1 MLLSTQQASQILRE
15 MKSLVH
21 HDINLIDTQGVI
33 FASTNP
39 ARVGQFH
46 PGALRIL
53 REGLSELNVREN
65 DGSGMQPGVNLPIYL
80 DGQLEGVIGI
90 TGDPAEVGVFGGVMR
105 RMLEIMLEDLRRKD
119 LESTVEQARALFL
132 ENWLFSAEPD
142 WKELA
147 QRGRL
152 LEIDINQPYVL
163 LRIQLFD
170 VSAPDGSIPLL
181 PDELHSA
188 AIVQAI
194 QNELP
199 ARRGQ
204 CCAALRNQIL
214 VLLRQMPLSDTVL
227 LAQRLCR
234 VAGRGYPASVQAYGG
249 ISSSGSGAELRRCYL
264 QASTACTLASRS
276 SKGNVLYYDRVSLEF
291 LLQSVPRLLRDD
303 LRESVFTRCPAQ
315 DVPAY
320 ARLIRLFFGSG
331 GDLNR
336 CAAALGVH
344 RNTVQYRLERLTQLT
359 GYDLRRPGDAAIL
372 FLAVLDQEEGR

>member
-53 REGLSELNVREN
+53 REALSELNVREN

-119 LESTVEQARALFL
+119 LDSTVEQARALFL

-204 CCAALRNQIL
+204 YCAALRNQLL
-214 VLLRQMPLSDTVL
+214 VLLRQLPLSDTVL

-291 LLQSVPRLLRDD
+291 LLQSVPRLLRED
-303 LRESVFTRCPAQ
+303 LRESVFVRCPAQ
-315 DVPAY
+315 DISAY
-320 ARLIRLFFGSG
+320 THFIRLFFASG

-344 RNTVQYRLERLTQLT
+344 RNTVQYRLERLVRLT

-372 FLAVLDQEEGR
+372 FLAVLDQEEGG

>member
-119 LESTVEQARALFL
+119 LDSTVEQARALFL

-142 WKELA
+142 WKELE

-152 LEIDINQPYVL
+152 LEIDISQPYVL

-170 VSAPDGSIPLL
+170 VSAPGGAPLL

-320 ARLIRLFFGSG
+320 ARLIRLFFASG
-331 GDLNR
+331 GDLNC

>member
-119 LESTVEQARALFL
+119 LDSTVEQARALFL

-170 VSAPDGSIPLL
+170 VSAPGGAPLL

-204 CCAALRNQIL
+204 CCAALRNQLL
-214 VLLRQMPLSDTVL
+214 VLLRQLPLSDTVL

-291 LLQSVPRLLRDD
+291 LLQSVPRLLRED
-303 LRESVFTRCPAQ
+303 LRESVFVRCPAQ
-315 DVPAY
+315 DISAY
-320 ARLIRLFFGSG
+320 THFIRLFFATG

>member
-142 WKELA
+142 WKELE

-152 LEIDINQPYVL
+152 LEIDISQPYVL

-170 VSAPDGSIPLL
+170 VSASGGAPLL

-188 AIVQAI
+188 SIVQAI

-204 CCAALRNQIL
+204 YCAALRNQLL
-214 VLLRQMPLSDTVL
+214 VLLRQMPLPDTVL

>member
-119 LESTVEQARALFL
+119 LDSTVEQARALFL

-142 WKELA
+142 WKELE

-152 LEIDINQPYVL
+152 LEIDISQPYVL

-170 VSAPDGSIPLL
+170 VSAPGGAPLL

>member
-1 MLLSTQQASQILRE
+1 
-15 MKSLVH
+15 
-21 HDINLIDTQGVI
+21 
-33 FASTNP
+33 
-39 ARVGQFH
+39 
-46 PGALRIL
+46 
-53 REGLSELNVREN
+53 
-65 DGSGMQPGVNLPIYL
+65 MQPGVNLPIYL

-119 LESTVEQARALFL
+119 LDSTVEQARALFL

-142 WKELA
+142 WKELE

-152 LEIDINQPYVL
+152 LEIDISQPYVL

-170 VSAPDGSIPLL
+170 VSAPGGAPLL

-188 AIVQAI
+188 SIVQAI

-320 ARLIRLFFGSG
+320 ARLIRLFFASG
-331 GDLNR
+331 GDLNC

-344 RNTVQYRLERLTQLT
+344 RNTVQYRLERLVQLT

>member
-65 DGSGMQPGVNLPIYL
+65 DGSGMQSGVNLPIYL

-119 LESTVEQARALFL
+119 LDSTVEQARALFL

-170 VSAPDGSIPLL
+170 VSAPGGAPLL

-234 VAGRGYPASVQAYGG
+234 VAGRGYPASVQIYGG

-344 RNTVQYRLERLTQLT
+344 RNTVQYRLERLVRLT

>member
-39 ARVGQFH
+39 AREGQFH

-119 LESTVEQARALFL
+119 LDSTVEQARALFL

-170 VSAPDGSIPLL
+170 VSASGGAPLL

-188 AIVQAI
+188 SIVQAI

-234 VAGRGYPASVQAYGG
+234 VARRDYPASVQAYGG

>member
-39 ARVGQFH
+39 AREGQLH

-53 REGLSELNVREN
+53 REGLSELNVRKN

-80 DGQLEGVIGI
+80 GGQLEGVIGI

-119 LESTVEQARALFL
+119 LDSTVEQARALFL

-142 WKELA
+142 WKELE

-152 LEIDINQPYVL
+152 LEIDISQPYVL

-170 VSAPDGSIPLL
+170 VSASGGAPLL

-204 CCAALRNQIL
+204 CCAALRNQLL
-214 VLLRQMPLSDTVL
+214 VLLRQLPLSDTVL

>member
-39 ARVGQFH
+39 AREGQFH

-119 LESTVEQARALFL
+119 LDSTVEQARALFL

-170 VSAPDGSIPLL
+170 VSASGGAPLL

-188 AIVQAI
+188 SIVQAI

-199 ARRGQ
+199 TRRGQ

>member
-119 LESTVEQARALFL
+119 LDSTVEQARALFL

-204 CCAALRNQIL
+204 YCAALRNQLL
-214 VLLRQMPLSDTVL
+214 VLLRQLPLSDTVL

>member
-119 LESTVEQARALFL
+119 LDSTVEQARALFL

-142 WKELA
+142 WKELE

-152 LEIDINQPYVL
+152 LEIDISQPYVL

-170 VSAPDGSIPLL
+170 VSAPGGAPLL

-188 AIVQAI
+188 SIVQAI

>member
-80 DGQLEGVIGI
+80 DGQLEGVIGV

-119 LESTVEQARALFL
+119 LDSTVEQARALFL

-142 WKELA
+142 WKELE

-152 LEIDINQPYVL
+152 LEIDISQPYVL

-170 VSAPDGSIPLL
+170 VSAPGGAPLL

-204 CCAALRNQIL
+204 YCAALRNQLL

>member
-119 LESTVEQARALFL
+119 LDSTVEQARALFL
-132 ENWLFSAEPD
+132 ENWLFSVEPD
-142 WKELA
+142 WKELE

-152 LEIDINQPYVL
+152 LEIDISQPYVL

-170 VSAPDGSIPLL
+170 VSAPGGAPLL

-320 ARLIRLFFGSG
+320 ARLIRLFFASG
-331 GDLNR
+331 GDLNC

-344 RNTVQYRLERLTQLT
+344 RNTVQYRLERLVQLT

>member
-39 ARVGQFH
+39 AREGQFH

-119 LESTVEQARALFL
+119 LDSTVEQARALFL

-142 WKELA
+142 WKELE

-170 VSAPDGSIPLL
+170 VSAPGGAPLL

-188 AIVQAI
+188 SIVQAI

-320 ARLIRLFFGSG
+320 ARLIRLFFASG
-331 GDLNR
+331 GDLNC

>member
-90 TGDPAEVGVFGGVMR
+90 TGAPAEVGVFGGVMR

-119 LESTVEQARALFL
+119 LDSTVEQARALFL

-142 WKELA
+142 WKELE

-152 LEIDINQPYVL
+152 LEIDISQPYVL

-188 AIVQAI
+188 SIVQAI

>member
-39 ARVGQFH
+39 AREGQFH

-53 REGLSELNVREN
+53 RKGLSELNVREN

-119 LESTVEQARALFL
+119 LDSTVEQARALFL

-142 WKELA
+142 WKELE

-152 LEIDINQPYVL
+152 LEIDISQPYVL

-170 VSAPDGSIPLL
+170 VSAPGGAPLL

-188 AIVQAI
+188 SIVQAI

-344 RNTVQYRLERLTQLT
+344 RNTVQYRLERLVRLT

>member
-119 LESTVEQARALFL
+119 LDSTVEQARALFL
-132 ENWLFSAEPD
+132 ENLLFSAEPD
-142 WKELA
+142 WKELE

-152 LEIDINQPYVL
+152 LEIDISQPYVL

-170 VSAPDGSIPLL
+170 VSASGGAPLL

-188 AIVQAI
+188 SIVQAI

-291 LLQSVPRLLRDD
+291 LLQSVPHLLRDD

>member
-119 LESTVEQARALFL
+119 LDSTVEQARALFL
-132 ENWLFSAEPD
+132 ENLLFSAEPD
-142 WKELA
+142 WKELE

-152 LEIDINQPYVL
+152 LEIDISQPYVL

-204 CCAALRNQIL
+204 YCAALRNQLL
-214 VLLRQMPLSDTVL
+214 VLLRQLPLSDTVL

>member
-119 LESTVEQARALFL
+119 LDSTVEQARALFL

-142 WKELA
+142 WKELE

-170 VSAPDGSIPLL
+170 VSAPGGAPLL

-320 ARLIRLFFGSG
+320 ARLIRLFFASG
-331 GDLNR
+331 GDLNC

-344 RNTVQYRLERLTQLT
+344 RNTVQYRLERLVQLT

>member
-65 DGSGMQPGVNLPIYL
+65 DGSGMQSGVNLPIYL

-119 LESTVEQARALFL
+119 LDSTVEQARALFL

-170 VSAPDGSIPLL
+170 VSAPGGAPLL

-204 CCAALRNQIL
+204 YCAALRNQLL

-234 VAGRGYPASVQAYGG
+234 VAGRGYPASVQIYGG

-344 RNTVQYRLERLTQLT
+344 RNTVQYRLERLVRLT

>member
-80 DGQLEGVIGI
+80 DGQLEGVIGV

-119 LESTVEQARALFL
+119 LDSTVEQARALFL

-152 LEIDINQPYVL
+152 LEIDISQPYVL

-170 VSAPDGSIPLL
+170 VSAPGGAPLL

-214 VLLRQMPLSDTVL
+214 VLLRQLPLSETVL

>member
-119 LESTVEQARALFL
+119 LDSTVEQARALFL

-152 LEIDINQPYVL
+152 LEIDISQPYVL

-170 VSAPDGSIPLL
+170 VSASGGAPLL

-199 ARRGQ
+199 TRRGQ

-344 RNTVQYRLERLTQLT
+344 RNTVQYRLERLVRLT

>member
-214 VLLRQMPLSDTVL
+214 VLLRQLPLSDTVL

>member
-119 LESTVEQARALFL
+119 LDSTVEQARALFL

-170 VSAPDGSIPLL
+170 VSAPGGAPLL

-204 CCAALRNQIL
+204 CCAALRNQLL
-214 VLLRQMPLSDTVL
+214 VLLRQLPLSDTVL

-344 RNTVQYRLERLTQLT
+344 RNTVQYRLERLVRLT

>member
-119 LESTVEQARALFL
+119 LDSTVEQARALFL

-142 WKELA
+142 WKELE

-152 LEIDINQPYVL
+152 LEIDISQPYVL

-170 VSAPDGSIPLL
+170 VSAPGGAPLL

-234 VAGRGYPASVQAYGG
+234 VARRDYPASVQAYGG

-291 LLQSVPRLLRDD
+291 LLQSVPRLLRED
-303 LRESVFTRCPAQ
+303 LRESVFVRCPAQ
-315 DVPAY
+315 DISAY
-320 ARLIRLFFGSG
+320 THFIRLFFASG

>member
-39 ARVGQFH
+39 AREGQFH
-46 PGALRIL
+46 PGALQIL

-65 DGSGMQPGVNLPIYL
+65 DGSGMQPGVNLPIHL

-119 LESTVEQARALFL
+119 LDSTVEQARALFL

-142 WKELA
+142 WKELE

-152 LEIDINQPYVL
+152 LEIDISQPYVL

-170 VSAPDGSIPLL
+170 VSAPGGAPLL

-320 ARLIRLFFGSG
+320 ARLIRLFFASG

>member
-1 MLLSTQQASQILRE
+1 MFLNTQQASQILRE

-119 LESTVEQARALFL
+119 LDSTVEQARALFL

-142 WKELA
+142 WKELE

-152 LEIDINQPYVL
+152 LEIDISQPYVL

-170 VSAPDGSIPLL
+170 VSAPGGAPLL

-204 CCAALRNQIL
+204 CCAALRNQLL
-214 VLLRQMPLSDTVL
+214 VLLRQLPLSDTVL

>member
-119 LESTVEQARALFL
+119 LDSTVEQARALFL

-142 WKELA
+142 WKELE

-152 LEIDINQPYVL
+152 LEIDISQPYVL

-170 VSAPDGSIPLL
+170 VSASGGAPLL

-188 AIVQAI
+188 SIVQAI

-204 CCAALRNQIL
+204 YCAALRNQLL
-214 VLLRQMPLSDTVL
+214 VLLRQLPLSDTVL

-344 RNTVQYRLERLTQLT
+344 RNTVQYRLERLVRLT

>member
-119 LESTVEQARALFL
+119 LDSTVEQARALFL

-142 WKELA
+142 WKELE

-214 VLLRQMPLSDTVL
+214 VLLRQLPLSDTVL

>member
-1 MLLSTQQASQILRE
+1 MLLSTQQASQILRD

-90 TGDPAEVGVFGGVMR
+90 TGDPAEVGEFGGVMR

-142 WKELA
+142 CKELE

-152 LEIDINQPYVL
+152 LEIDISQPYVL

-170 VSAPDGSIPLL
+170 VSASGGAPLL

-188 AIVQAI
+188 SIVQAI

-204 CCAALRNQIL
+204 
-214 VLLRQMPLSDTVL
+214 
-227 LAQRLCR
+227 
-234 VAGRGYPASVQAYGG
+234 
-249 ISSSGSGAELRRCYL
+249 
-264 QASTACTLASRS
+264 
-276 SKGNVLYYDRVSLEF
+276 
-291 LLQSVPRLLRDD
+291 
-303 LRESVFTRCPAQ
+303 
-315 DVPAY
+315 
-320 ARLIRLFFGSG
+320 
-331 GDLNR
+331 
-336 CAAALGVH
+336 
-344 RNTVQYRLERLTQLT
+344 
-359 GYDLRRPGDAAIL
+359 
-372 FLAVLDQEEGR
+372 

>member
-119 LESTVEQARALFL
+119 LDSTVEQARALFL

-170 VSAPDGSIPLL
+170 VSAPGGAPLL

-204 CCAALRNQIL
+204 CCAALRNQLL
-214 VLLRQMPLSDTVL
+214 VLLRQLPLSDTVL

-276 SKGNVLYYDRVSLEF
+276 SKGNVLYYDRISLEF

-344 RNTVQYRLERLTQLT
+344 RNTVQYRLERLIQLT

>member
-119 LESTVEQARALFL
+119 LDSTVEQARALFL

-142 WKELA
+142 WKELE

-152 LEIDINQPYVL
+152 LEIDISQPYVL

-188 AIVQAI
+188 SIVQAI

>member
-119 LESTVEQARALFL
+119 LDSTVEQARALFL

-170 VSAPDGSIPLL
+170 VSAPGGAPLL

-320 ARLIRLFFGSG
+320 ARLIRLFFGNG

>member
-119 LESTVEQARALFL
+119 LDSTVEQARALFL

-170 VSAPDGSIPLL
+170 VSAPGGASLL

-204 CCAALRNQIL
+204 CCAALRNQLL
-214 VLLRQMPLSDTVL
+214 VLLRQLPLSDTVL

-344 RNTVQYRLERLTQLT
+344 RNTVQYRLERLVRLT

>member
-119 LESTVEQARALFL
+119 LDSTVEQARALFL

-170 VSAPDGSIPLL
+170 VSAPGGAPLL

-204 CCAALRNQIL
+204 CCAALRNQLL
-214 VLLRQMPLSDTVL
+214 VLLRQLPLSDTVL

>member
-119 LESTVEQARALFL
+119 LDSTVEQARALFL

-142 WKELA
+142 WKELE

-152 LEIDINQPYVL
+152 LEIDISQPYVL

-170 VSAPDGSIPLL
+170 VSASGGAPLL

-188 AIVQAI
+188 SIVQAI

-204 CCAALRNQIL
+204 YCAALRNQLL

>member
-119 LESTVEQARALFL
+119 LDSTVEQARALFL

-142 WKELA
+142 WKELE

-152 LEIDINQPYVL
+152 LEIDISQPYVL

-170 VSAPDGSIPLL
+170 VSAPGSAPLL

-234 VAGRGYPASVQAYGG
+234 VAGRDYPASVQAYGG